1 MNTTEFFN
9 KLKSENLSQ
18 LEKDSHVSR
27 QALHSA
33 TKNRNMKLNNLSSV
47 AKALNFQ
54 VVLTPRRTE
63 ENLMSSLALLGAP
76 LAHSKNGTLS
86 LTECVREALTRARQ
100 DGVYESLVPYVLW
113 KNADRLSPLNLV
125 AEAYSVNQVNTFG
138 YFVEMAQAFRP
149 HEKFSFMLKL
159 LEAARSTNEE
169 FLVLT
174 TKTHF
179 PELFSKNNL
188 AVKWNLKVRGSVQ
201 DHLQRWEKWAQSPS
215 NN

>member
-9 KLKSENLSQ
+9 KLKLENLSQ

-27 QALHSA
+27 QALHAAS
-33 TKNRNMKLNNLSSV
+33 KNRNMKLDNLSSV

-54 VVLTPRRTE
+54 VTLTPSLTE

-76 LAHSKNGTLS
+76 VAHSKNGTLS
-86 LTECVREALTRARQ
+86 LTECMREALRKARY

-113 KNADRLSPLNLV
+113 KNIDKLNPLNLV
-125 AEAYSVNQVNTFG
+125 AEALSTNQVNVFG

-159 LEAARSTNEE
+159 LEVAKSPTEE
-169 FLVLT
+169 FLVTT

-179 PELFSKNNL
+179 PDLFSKNTL
-188 AVKWNLKVRGSVQ
+188 AAKWNLRVRGTAN
-201 DHLQRWEKWAQSPS
+201 DHLQRWEKWVQSPS
-215 NN
+215 NS